1 MITCKHEEIETIGCE
16 MYINEDD
23 GSMVEEIKYRCLGC
37 SREGVQITISHPV
50 KWFDGFQ
57 TKLELAE

>member
-1 MITCKHEEIETIGCE
+1 

-23 GSMVEEIKYRCLGC
+23 GSMVEEIKYLCLGC